1 MTDASVARTAEKK
14 ANGLLVLRKYGN
26 RRLYNPQTAAYIT
39 LTDIMGYVTRGYP
52 LQVLQHK
59 TNIDITTEVLF
70 DILRLKHLQKPVLST
85 DELVHLIC
93 GPSRIADVVHD
104 ARGTRASSSE
114 ERK

>member
-1 MTDASVARTAEKK
+1 VNEQPIPRSAQNK

-52 LQVLQHK
+52 LRVLQHK

-93 GPSRIADVVHD
+93 GSSRVADN
-104 ARGTRASSSE
+104 GGSTL
-114 ERK
+114 